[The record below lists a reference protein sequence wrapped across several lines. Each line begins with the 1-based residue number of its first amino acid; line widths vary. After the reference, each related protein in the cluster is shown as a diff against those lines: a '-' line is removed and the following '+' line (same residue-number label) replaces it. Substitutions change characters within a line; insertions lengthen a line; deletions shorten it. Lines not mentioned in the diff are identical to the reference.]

1 MHHLKSMKEV
11 VETDPK
17 KSKVNRLIDIQ
28 TNVVHCNAE
37 VTKSSHC

>member
-28 TNVVHCNAE
+28 TNVHCNVE
-37 VTKSSHC
+37 VTKRSHC